1 MAKNH
6 FMHCIYLHCSDVIV
20 NKIYSMWICIS
31 FKEKQN
37 QHYRMALEKVS
48 SFSSSKPK
56 LHERKA
62 VIDKWL
68 KKGCMDD
75 YWFGLIEILL
85 DKVIP

>member
-1 MAKNH
+1 
-6 FMHCIYLHCSDVIV
+6 MHCIYLHCSDVIV

-31 FKEKQN
+31 LKEKQN

-56 LHERKA
+56 LLERKA
-62 VIDKWL
+62 VIDKWVL
-68 KKGCMDD
+68 KGCMDD

-85 DKVIP
+85 DKVIL